1 MIKVPGTASF
11 ISPLPKNQY
20 ASKIPR
26 PIPGFGII
34 INNGEKPWLAT
45 CSKPIGTGAIGRG
58 LLGKVLHDSDY
69 HVLLVDVYQPIV
81 DRINE
86 DGYFTVELSDHDFES
101 QKIDNVSAL
110 CSKNDSDLEKI
121 YEKITQ
127 AEIIT
132 TSVRVENL
140 DSTSKIIAKG
150 LEQKYPDDKKVN
162 IMAFENAYRASDIL
176 KEDIIKNSSLSA
188 EQIEEIATFPN
199 TVTDRIVQ
207 NKEVDGKPVVEIS
220 DDFEAVI
227 EQTKLSDPNSKPVKD
242 AEYTDDIDKML
253 ERKLFLVNG
262 AHAAT
267 SYFGYNKGY
276 KMINEAF
283 EDESI
288 LADVKNLMTE
298 SGNVLIK
305 ELGLDKD
312 ELESFKES
320 KLNRFIKT
328 ASHDTIERVG
338 HGPVRKLGE
347 KDRLVAPAIKAY
359 DNDMP
364 FDNLAKAIAYAF
376 KYDEQSDDKALEIKE
391 FINQNSIEKAIE
403 KYTGIKKAE
412 REKLFDKIVAEYQN
426 IN

>member
-1 MIKVPGTASF
+1 MKLAI
-11 ISPLPKNQY
+11 Q
-20 ASKIPR
+20 
-26 PIPGFGII
+26 FG
-34 INNGEKPWLAT
+34 A
-45 CSKPIGTGAIGRG
+45 GAIGRG

-69 HVLLVDVYQPIV
+69 HVLFVDVYQPIV
-81 DRINE
+81 DSINE

-110 CSKNDSDLEKI
+110 CSTNESDLEKI

-176 KEDIIKNSSLSA
+176 KEDIIKNSSLSS
-188 EQIEEIATFPN
+188 EQIEKIATFPN

-227 EQTKLSDPNSKPVKD
+227 EQPKLADPSSKPVKD

-276 KMINEAF
+276 KMMNEAF
-283 EDESI
+283 EDEDI
-288 LADVKNLMTE
+288 LANVKNLMTE
-298 SGNVLIK
+298 SGDVLIK
-305 ELGLDKD
+305 EHGLDKD
-312 ELESFKES
+312 ELENFKES

-338 HGPVRKLGE
+338 RDPVRKLGE

-364 FDNLAKAIAYAF
+364 FDSLAKAIAYAF

-391 FINQNSIEKAIE
+391 FISQNSIEDAIE

-412 REKLFDKIVAEYQN
+412 REKLFDKIVTEYQN

>member
-1 MIKVPGTASF
+1 MKLAI
-11 ISPLPKNQY
+11 Q
-20 ASKIPR
+20 
-26 PIPGFGII
+26 FG
-34 INNGEKPWLAT
+34 A
-45 CSKPIGTGAIGRG
+45 GAIGRG

-69 HVLLVDVYQPIV
+69 HVLFVDVYQPIV

-110 CSKNDSDLEKI
+110 CSTSEEDLEKI
-121 YEKITQ
+121 YEKITE

-150 LEQKYPDDKKVN
+150 LEKRNKADEKVN

-207 NKEVDGKPVVEIS
+207 NKEVDGKSVVEIS

-227 EQTKLSDPNSKPVKD
+227 EQTKLDDPTSKPVKD

-276 KMINEAF
+276 KMMNEAF
-283 EDESI
+283 EDEKI
-288 LADVKNLMTE
+288 LADVQNLMTE

-305 ELGLDKD
+305 EHGLDKD
-312 ELESFKES
+312 ELENFKES
-320 KLNRFIKT
+320 KLNRFLKT

-338 HGPVRKLGE
+338 RDPVRKLGE
-347 KDRLVAPAIKAY
+347 NDRLVAPAIKAF

-376 KYDEQSDDKALEIKE
+376 KYDEQSDDKAGEIIQ
-391 FINQNSIEKAIE
+391 FVNQNSIESAIE
-403 KYTGIKKAE
+403 KYTGIKEEE
-412 REKLFDKIVAEYQN
+412 RKELFDKIVSEYQN

>member
-1 MIKVPGTASF
+1 MKLAI
-11 ISPLPKNQY
+11 Q
-20 ASKIPR
+20 
-26 PIPGFGII
+26 FG
-34 INNGEKPWLAT
+34 A
-45 CSKPIGTGAIGRG
+45 GAIGRG

-69 HVLLVDVYQPIV
+69 HVLFVDVYQPIV

-110 CSKNDSDLEKI
+110 CSTNDSDLEKI

-227 EQTKLSDPNSKPVKD
+227 EQPKLADPSSKPVKD

-276 KMINEAF
+276 KMMNEAF

-305 ELGLDKD
+305 EHGLDKD

-338 HGPVRKLGE
+338 RDPVRKLGE

-359 DNDMP
+359 NNDMT

-391 FINQNSIEKAIE
+391 FINQYSIEKAIE

>member
-1 MIKVPGTASF
+1 MKLAI
-11 ISPLPKNQY
+11 Q
-20 ASKIPR
+20 
-26 PIPGFGII
+26 FG
-34 INNGEKPWLAT
+34 A
-45 CSKPIGTGAIGRG
+45 GAIGRG

-69 HVLLVDVYQPIV
+69 HVLFVDVYQPIV

-86 DGYFTVELSDHDFES
+86 DGYFSIELSDHDFES

-110 CSKNDSDLEKI
+110 CSTNDSDLEKI

-150 LEQKYPDDKKVN
+150 LERKYPDDKKVN

-227 EQTKLSDPNSKPVKD
+227 EQTKLDDPTSKPVKD

-276 KMINEAF
+276 KMMNEAF
-283 EDESI
+283 EDEKI
-288 LADVKNLMTE
+288 LADVQNLMTE

-305 ELGLDKD
+305 EHGLDKD
-312 ELESFKES
+312 ELENFKES
-320 KLNRFIKT
+320 KLNRFLKT

-338 HGPVRKLGE
+338 RDPVRKLGE
-347 KDRLVAPAIKAY
+347 NDRLVAPAIKAF

-376 KYDEQSDDKALEIKE
+376 KYDEQSDDKAGEIIQ
-391 FINQNSIEKAIE
+391 FVNQNSIESAIE
-403 KYTGIKKAE
+403 KYTGIKEEE
-412 REKLFDKIVAEYQN
+412 RKELFDKIVAEYQN

>member
-1 MIKVPGTASF
+1 MKLAI
-11 ISPLPKNQY
+11 Q
-20 ASKIPR
+20 
-26 PIPGFGII
+26 FG
-34 INNGEKPWLAT
+34 A
-45 CSKPIGTGAIGRG
+45 GAIGRG

-69 HVLLVDVYQPIV
+69 HVLFVDVYQPIV

-86 DGYFTVELSDHDFES
+86 DGYFTVELSDHNFES

-110 CSKNDSDLEKI
+110 CSTNDSDLEKI
-121 YEKITQ
+121 YEKITE

-227 EQTKLSDPNSKPVKD
+227 EQPKLANPSSKPIKD

-276 KMINEAF
+276 KMMNEAF
-283 EDESI
+283 EDEDI

-298 SGNVLIK
+298 SGDVLIK
-305 ELGLDKD
+305 EYGLDKV
-312 ELESFKES
+312 ELENFKES

-338 HGPVRKLGE
+338 RDPVRKLGK

-359 DNDMP
+359 DNDMQ
-364 FDNLAKAIAYAF
+364 FDSLAKAIAYAF
-376 KYDEQSDDKALEIKE
+376 KYDEQSDEKALEIKE
-391 FINQNSIEKAIE
+391 FISQNSIEDAIE

-412 REKLFDKIVAEYQN
+412 REKLFDKIVTEYQN

>member
-1 MIKVPGTASF
+1 MKLAI
-11 ISPLPKNQY
+11 Q
-20 ASKIPR
+20 
-26 PIPGFGII
+26 FG
-34 INNGEKPWLAT
+34 A
-45 CSKPIGTGAIGRG
+45 GAIGRG

-69 HVLLVDVYQPIV
+69 HVLFVDVYQPIV

-86 DGYFTVELSDHDFES
+86 DGYYTVELSDHDFES
-101 QKIDNVSAL
+101 KKIDNVSAL
-110 CSKNDSDLEKI
+110 CSTNDEDLEKI
-121 YEKITQ
+121 YEKITE

-150 LEQKYPDDKKVN
+150 LERKYPDDKKVN

-176 KEDIIKNSSLSA
+176 KEDIIKNSTLSA

-227 EQTKLSDPNSKPVKD
+227 EQPKLSDPNSKPVKD

-276 KMINEAF
+276 EMMNEAF
-283 EDESI
+283 DDPEI

-298 SGNVLIK
+298 SGDVLVK
-305 ELGLDKD
+305 EHGLDKD
-312 ELESFKES
+312 ELEKFKES
-320 KLNRFIKT
+320 KLNRFLKT

-338 HGPVRKLGE
+338 RDPVRKLGE

-359 DNDMP
+359 DNNMP
-364 FDNLAKAIAYAF
+364 FENLAKAIAYAF
-376 KYDEQSDDKALEIKE
+376 KYDEATDEKAQEINEFIKE
-391 FINQNSIEKAIE
+391 NSIKDAIE
-403 KYTGIKKAE
+403 KYTGIKEDKRKE
-412 REKLFDKIVAEYQN
+412 LFDKIVSEYEK
-426 IN
+426 I

>member
-1 MIKVPGTASF
+1 MKLAI
-11 ISPLPKNQY
+11 Q
-20 ASKIPR
+20 
-26 PIPGFGII
+26 FG
-34 INNGEKPWLAT
+34 A
-45 CSKPIGTGAIGRG
+45 GAIGRG

-69 HVLLVDVYQPIV
+69 HVLFVDVYQPIV

-110 CSKNDSDLEKI
+110 CSTNEEDLEKI
-121 YEKITQ
+121 YEKITE

-150 LEQKYPDDKKVN
+150 LEKRNKADEKVN

-227 EQTKLSDPNSKPVKD
+227 EQPKLADPSSKPVKD

-262 AHAAT
+262 AHAAS
-267 SYFGYNKGY
+267 SYFAYNKGY
-276 KMINEAF
+276 KMMNEAF
-283 EDESI
+283 EDEKI

-298 SGNVLIK
+298 SGDVLIK
-305 ELGLDKD
+305 EHGLDKD
-312 ELESFKES
+312 ELENFKES

-338 HGPVRKLGE
+338 RDPVRKLGE
-347 KDRLVAPAIKAY
+347 KDRLVAPAIKAF
-359 DNDMP
+359 DNNLP
-364 FDNLAKAIAYAF
+364 FDYLAKAIAYAF
-376 KYDEQSDDKALEIKE
+376 KYDEPSDDKAGEIIQ
-391 FINQNSIEKAIE
+391 FVNQNSIESAIE
-403 KYTGIKKAE
+403 KYTGIKEEE
-412 REKLFDKIVAEYQN
+412 RKELFDKIVSEYQN

>member
-1 MIKVPGTASF
+1 MKLAI
-11 ISPLPKNQY
+11 Q
-20 ASKIPR
+20 
-26 PIPGFGII
+26 FG
-34 INNGEKPWLAT
+34 A
-45 CSKPIGTGAIGRG
+45 GAIGRG

-69 HVLLVDVYQPIV
+69 HVLFVDVYQPIV

-86 DGYFTVELSDHDFES
+86 DGYFTVELSDHDFKS

-150 LEQKYPDDKKVN
+150 LEKKYPDDKKVN

-227 EQTKLSDPNSKPVKD
+227 EQPKLADPSSKPVKD

-267 SYFGYNKGY
+267 SYFGYNKSY
-276 KMINEAF
+276 KMMNEAF

-305 ELGLDKD
+305 EYGLDKD
-312 ELESFKES
+312 ELENFKES

-338 HGPVRKLGE
+338 RDPVRKLGE

-376 KYDEQSDDKALEIKE
+376 KYDEASDDKALEIKE

>member
-1 MIKVPGTASF
+1 MKLAI
-11 ISPLPKNQY
+11 Q
-20 ASKIPR
+20 
-26 PIPGFGII
+26 FG
-34 INNGEKPWLAT
+34 A
-45 CSKPIGTGAIGRG
+45 GAIGRG

-69 HVLLVDVYQPIV
+69 HVLFVDVYQPIV

-110 CSKNDSDLEKI
+110 CSTNDSDLEKI

-150 LEQKYPDDKKVN
+150 LEKKYPDDKKVN

-188 EQIEEIATFPN
+188 GQIEEIATFPN

-227 EQTKLSDPNSKPVKD
+227 EQPKLADPSSKPIKD

-276 KMINEAF
+276 KMMNEAF

-305 ELGLDKD
+305 EHGLDKD

-338 HGPVRKLGE
+338 RDPVRKLGE

-364 FDNLAKAIAYAF
+364 FDKLAKAIAYAF

>member
-1 MIKVPGTASF
+1 MKLAI
-11 ISPLPKNQY
+11 Q
-20 ASKIPR
+20 
-26 PIPGFGII
+26 FG
-34 INNGEKPWLAT
+34 A
-45 CSKPIGTGAIGRG
+45 GAIGRG

-69 HVLLVDVYQPIV
+69 HVLFVDVYQPIV

-110 CSKNDSDLEKI
+110 CSTNDSDLEKI
-121 YEKITQ
+121 YEKITE

-227 EQTKLSDPNSKPVKD
+227 EQPKLANPSSKPIKD

-276 KMINEAF
+276 KMMNEAF
-283 EDESI
+283 EDEDI
-288 LADVKNLMTE
+288 LRDVKNLMAE
-298 SGNVLIK
+298 SGDVLIK
-305 ELGLDKD
+305 EYGLDKD
-312 ELESFKES
+312 ELENFKES

-338 HGPVRKLGE
+338 RDPVRKLGE

-359 DNDMP
+359 DNDMS
-364 FDNLAKAIAYAF
+364 FDSLAKAIAYAF
-376 KYDEQSDDKALEIKE
+376 KYDEQSDEKALEIKE
-391 FINQNSIEKAIE
+391 FISQNSIEDAIE

-412 REKLFDKIVAEYQN
+412 REKLFDKIVTEYQN

>member
-1 MIKVPGTASF
+1 MKLAI
-11 ISPLPKNQY
+11 Q
-20 ASKIPR
+20 
-26 PIPGFGII
+26 FG
-34 INNGEKPWLAT
+34 A
-45 CSKPIGTGAIGRG
+45 GAIGRG

-69 HVLLVDVYQPIV
+69 HVLFVDVYQPIV

-86 DGYFTVELSDHDFES
+86 DGYFTVELSDHNFES

-110 CSKNDSDLEKI
+110 CSTNDSDLEKI
-121 YEKITQ
+121 YEKITE

-188 EQIEEIATFPN
+188 DQIEEIATFPN

-227 EQTKLSDPNSKPVKD
+227 EQPKLANPSSKPVKD

-276 KMINEAF
+276 KMMNEAF
-283 EDESI
+283 EDEDI
-288 LADVKNLMTE
+288 LLDVKNLMTE
-298 SGNVLIK
+298 SGDVLIK
-305 ELGLDKD
+305 EYGLDKD
-312 ELESFKES
+312 ELENFKES

-338 HGPVRKLGE
+338 RDPVRKLGK

-364 FDNLAKAIAYAF
+364 FNSLAKAIAYAF
-376 KYDEQSDDKALEIKE
+376 KYDEQSDEKALEIKE
-391 FINQNSIEKAIE
+391 FISQNSIEDAIE

-412 REKLFDKIVAEYQN
+412 REKLFDKIVTEYQN

>member
-1 MIKVPGTASF
+1 M
-11 ISPLPKNQY
+11 
-20 ASKIPR
+20 
-26 PIPGFGII
+26 
-34 INNGEKPWLAT
+34 
-45 CSKPIGTGAIGRG
+45 
-58 LLGKVLHDSDY
+58 
-69 HVLLVDVYQPIV
+69 LLV
-81 DRINE
+81 
-86 DGYFTVELSDHDFES
+86 
-101 QKIDNVSAL
+101 
-110 CSKNDSDLEKI
+110 
-121 YEKITQ
+121 
-127 AEIIT
+127 
-132 TSVRVENL
+132 
-140 DSTSKIIAKG
+140 
-150 LEQKYPDDKKVN
+150 
-162 IMAFENAYRASDIL
+162 
-176 KEDIIKNSSLSA
+176 
-188 EQIEEIATFPN
+188 
-199 TVTDRIVQ
+199 
-207 NKEVDGKPVVEIS
+207 
-220 DDFEAVI
+220 
-227 EQTKLSDPNSKPVKD
+227 
-242 AEYTDDIDKML
+242 
-253 ERKLFLVNG
+253 LVNG

-276 KMINEAF
+276 TMMNEAF
-283 EDESI
+283 EYENI
-288 LADVKNLMTE
+288 LRDVKNLMTE

-305 ELGLDKD
+305 EYGLDKD

-338 HGPVRKLGE
+338 RDPVRKLGE

>member
-1 MIKVPGTASF
+1 MKLAI
-11 ISPLPKNQY
+11 Q
-20 ASKIPR
+20 
-26 PIPGFGII
+26 FG
-34 INNGEKPWLAT
+34 A
-45 CSKPIGTGAIGRG
+45 GAIGRG

-69 HVLLVDVYQPIV
+69 HVLFVDVYQPIV

-86 DGYFTVELSDHDFES
+86 DGYYMVELSDHDFES

-110 CSKNDSDLEKI
+110 CSTSEEDLEKI

-227 EQTKLSDPNSKPVKD
+227 EQTKLDDPTSKPVKD

-276 KMINEAF
+276 KMMNEAF
-283 EDESI
+283 EDEKI
-288 LADVKNLMTE
+288 LADVQNLMTE

-305 ELGLDKD
+305 EHGLDKD
-312 ELESFKES
+312 ELENFKES
-320 KLNRFIKT
+320 KLNRFLKT

-338 HGPVRKLGE
+338 RDPVRKLGE
-347 KDRLVAPAIKAY
+347 NDRLVAPAIKAF

-376 KYDEQSDDKALEIKE
+376 KYDEQSDDKAGEIIQ
-391 FINQNSIEKAIE
+391 FVNQNSIESAIE
-403 KYTGIKKAE
+403 KYTGIKEEE
-412 REKLFDKIVAEYQN
+412 RKELFDKIVSEYQN

>member
-1 MIKVPGTASF
+1 MKLAI
-11 ISPLPKNQY
+11 Q
-20 ASKIPR
+20 
-26 PIPGFGII
+26 FG
-34 INNGEKPWLAT
+34 A
-45 CSKPIGTGAIGRG
+45 GAIGRG

-69 HVLLVDVYQPIV
+69 HVLFVDVYQPIV

-207 NKEVDGKPVVEIS
+207 NKEVDDKPVVEIS

-227 EQTKLSDPNSKPVKD
+227 EQPKLADPSSKPVKD

-276 KMINEAF
+276 KMMNEAF

-305 ELGLDKD
+305 EYGLDKD

-338 HGPVRKLGE
+338 RDPVRKLGE

-364 FDNLAKAIAYAF
+364 FDNLAKAITYAF

>member
-1 MIKVPGTASF
+1 MKLAI
-11 ISPLPKNQY
+11 Q
-20 ASKIPR
+20 
-26 PIPGFGII
+26 FG
-34 INNGEKPWLAT
+34 A
-45 CSKPIGTGAIGRG
+45 GAIGRG

-69 HVLLVDVYQPIV
+69 HVLFVDVYQPIV

-110 CSKNDSDLEKI
+110 CSTNEEDLEKI
-121 YEKITQ
+121 YEKITE

-150 LEQKYPDDKKVN
+150 LEKRNKADEKVN

-227 EQTKLSDPNSKPVKD
+227 EQTKLDDPTSKPVKD

-276 KMINEAF
+276 KMMNEAF
-283 EDESI
+283 EDEKI
-288 LADVKNLMTE
+288 LADVQNLMTE

-305 ELGLDKD
+305 EHGLDKD
-312 ELESFKES
+312 ELENFKES
-320 KLNRFIKT
+320 KLNRFLKT

-338 HGPVRKLGE
+338 RDPVRKLGE
-347 KDRLVAPAIKAY
+347 NDRLVAPAIKAF

-376 KYDEQSDDKALEIKE
+376 KYDEQSDDKAGEIIQ
-391 FINQNSIEKAIE
+391 FVNQNSIESAIE
-403 KYTGIKKAE
+403 KYTGIKEEE
-412 REKLFDKIVAEYQN
+412 RKELFDKIVSEYQN

>member
-1 MIKVPGTASF
+1 MKLAI
-11 ISPLPKNQY
+11 Q
-20 ASKIPR
+20 
-26 PIPGFGII
+26 FG
-34 INNGEKPWLAT
+34 A
-45 CSKPIGTGAIGRG
+45 GAIGRG

-69 HVLLVDVYQPIV
+69 HVLFVDVYQPIV

-110 CSKNDSDLEKI
+110 CSTNEEDLEKI
-121 YEKITQ
+121 YEKITE

-150 LEQKYPDDKKVN
+150 LEKRNKADEKVN

-227 EQTKLSDPNSKPVKD
+227 EQTKLDDPTSKPVKD

-276 KMINEAF
+276 KMMNEAF
-283 EDESI
+283 EDEKI
-288 LADVKNLMTE
+288 LADVQNLMTE

-305 ELGLDKD
+305 EHGLDKD
-312 ELESFKES
+312 ELENFKES
-320 KLNRFIKT
+320 KLNRFLKT

-338 HGPVRKLGE
+338 RDPVRKLGE
-347 KDRLVAPAIKAY
+347 NDRLVAPAIKAF

-376 KYDEQSDDKALEIKE
+376 KYDEASDDKALEIKD
-391 FINQNSIEKAIE
+391 FVSQNSIEDAIE
-403 KYTGIKKAE
+403 KYTGIKENDRKE
-412 REKLFDKIVAEYQN
+412 LFDKIVSEYQN

>member
-1 MIKVPGTASF
+1 MKLAI
-11 ISPLPKNQY
+11 Q
-20 ASKIPR
+20 
-26 PIPGFGII
+26 FG
-34 INNGEKPWLAT
+34 A
-45 CSKPIGTGAIGRG
+45 GAIGRG

-69 HVLLVDVYQPIV
+69 HVLFVDVYQPIV

-110 CSKNDSDLEKI
+110 CSTKDEDLEKI
-121 YEKITQ
+121 YEKITE

-150 LEQKYPDDKKVN
+150 LEKRNPDDEKVN

-176 KEDIIKNSSLSA
+176 KEYIIKNSSLSA

-227 EQTKLSDPNSKPVKD
+227 EQAKLADSSSKPVKD

-262 AHAAT
+262 AHAAS
-267 SYFGYNKGY
+267 SYFAYNKGY
-276 KMINEAF
+276 KMMNEAF
-283 EDESI
+283 EDEKI

-298 SGNVLIK
+298 SGDVLIK
-305 ELGLDKD
+305 EHGLDKD
-312 ELESFKES
+312 ELETFKES

-338 HGPVRKLGE
+338 RDPVRKLGE
-347 KDRLVAPAIKAY
+347 KDRLVAPAIKAF
-359 DNDMP
+359 DNNLP
-364 FDNLAKAIAYAF
+364 FDYLAKAIAYAF
-376 KYDEQSDDKALEIKE
+376 KYDEPSDDKAGEIIQ
-391 FINQNSIEKAIE
+391 FVNQNSIESAIE
-403 KYTGIKKAE
+403 KYTGIKEVE
-412 REKLFDKIVAEYQN
+412 RKELFDKIVSEYQN

>member
-1 MIKVPGTASF
+1 MKLAI
-11 ISPLPKNQY
+11 Q
-20 ASKIPR
+20 
-26 PIPGFGII
+26 FG
-34 INNGEKPWLAT
+34 A
-45 CSKPIGTGAIGRG
+45 GAIGRG

-69 HVLLVDVYQPIV
+69 HVLFVDVYQPIV

-86 DGYFTVELSDHDFES
+86 DGYYMVELSDHDFES

-110 CSKNDSDLEKI
+110 CSTSEEDLEKI

-227 EQTKLSDPNSKPVKD
+227 EQTKLDDPTSKPVKD

-276 KMINEAF
+276 KMMNEAF
-283 EDESI
+283 EDEKI
-288 LADVKNLMTE
+288 LADVQNLMTE

-305 ELGLDKD
+305 EHGLDKE
-312 ELESFKES
+312 ELENFKES
-320 KLNRFIKT
+320 KLNRFLKT

-338 HGPVRKLGE
+338 RDPVRKLGE
-347 KDRLVAPAIKAY
+347 NDRLVAPAIKAF

-376 KYDEQSDDKALEIKE
+376 KYDEQSDDKAGEIIQ
-391 FINQNSIEKAIE
+391 FVNQNSIESAIE
-403 KYTGIKKAE
+403 KYTGIKEEE
-412 REKLFDKIVAEYQN
+412 RKELFDKIVSEYQN

>member
-1 MIKVPGTASF
+1 MKLAI
-11 ISPLPKNQY
+11 Q
-20 ASKIPR
+20 
-26 PIPGFGII
+26 FG
-34 INNGEKPWLAT
+34 A
-45 CSKPIGTGAIGRG
+45 GAIGRG

-69 HVLLVDVYQPIV
+69 HVLFVDVYQPIV

-227 EQTKLSDPNSKPVKD
+227 EQPKLADPSSKPVKD

-276 KMINEAF
+276 KMMDEAF
-283 EDESI
+283 EDENI

-305 ELGLDKD
+305 KHGLDKD
-312 ELESFKES
+312 ELENFKES

-338 HGPVRKLGE
+338 RDPVRKLGE